1 VATFG
6 ELILPTGLS
15 LFLLVTTSRRYS
27 GSVVTFVQENRA
39 SVQILVQ
46 ILSVVL
52 AVLQLN
58 VVKTLLSFRTRL
70 LMTRQYLSLD
80 ELAFRA
86 AIIRQHA
93 DQTLS
98 RTRFASLAAL
108 LVLFAAPGAL
118 WAGALTPE
126 VADDLKAFKGI
137 IDIPAFTSSS
147 EQMWNS
153 QFQINSST
161 GSVSSQVLGRLST
174 RTPQGF
180 FPQWP
185 VPDLQ
190 GLLLISAST
199 ATTNDQNQERHHPR
213 LDNAAWTFL
222 GRSYG
227 VGSSPN
233 VAKTYVKDTT
243 VRAIAAYSYL
253 ENGYDTL
260 VQCARNRSSD
270 LTFTW
275 QNDLSYSDGGAG
287 TSNLGVYYLQGSLP
301 NDPPGLSEV
310 YPSTAWD
317 QYPNASLLAWA
328 ARAFDGRNIFS
339 IATGSPTYKSPDY
352 VPYYTDFNQIQCD
365 ITFTPTLFEV
375 FVNTTTKSIRVE
387 PHHGRPAVDPE
398 PTGNLTFNVVAS
410 LNLLSRMSNS
420 LYTSVRGDALETNR
434 ETVKQRLDR
443 DDYLTT
449 TASVSDSFTAVMDD
463 ILVAYG
469 ASQLVNAQDTVETEF
484 IAIAPGIQI
493 GKNTYI
499 YVIFAINSGIICLVI
514 YEATRT
520 RFWAG
525 MTAFNFVDMKSAIL
539 AASAGGTAIADQIT
553 SQPKTRANINI
564 WRGGPLYKASAK
576 VEVMYAEHTANANG
590 GWSTGF
596 YTVKPNERSNED
608 EAEVRETVRINYYQ
622 EGAKAPRDSAAA
634 RGIEYHTLPS
644 IYHQENVRE

>member
-1 VATFG
+1 
-6 ELILPTGLS
+6 
-15 LFLLVTTSRRYS
+15 
-27 GSVVTFVQENRA
+27 
-39 SVQILVQ
+39 
-46 ILSVVL
+46 
-52 AVLQLN
+52 
-58 VVKTLLSFRTRL
+58 
-70 LMTRQYLSLD
+70 
-80 ELAFRA
+80 
-86 AIIRQHA
+86 
-93 DQTLS
+93 
-98 RTRFASLAAL
+98 
-108 LVLFAAPGAL
+108 
-118 WAGALTPE
+118 
-126 VADDLKAFKGI
+126 
-137 IDIPAFTSSS
+137 
-147 EQMWNS
+147 
-153 QFQINSST
+153 
-161 GSVSSQVLGRLST
+161 
-174 RTPQGF
+174 
-180 FPQWP
+180 
-185 VPDLQ
+185 
-190 GLLLISAST
+190 
-199 ATTNDQNQERHHPR
+199 
-213 LDNAAWTFL
+213 
-222 GRSYG
+222 
-227 VGSSPN
+227 
-233 VAKTYVKDTT
+233 VKDTT

-260 VQCARNRSSD
+260 VQCARNSSSD

-328 ARAFDGRNIFS
+328 ARAFDGRNIVS

-375 FVNTTTKSIRVE
+375 LVNTTTKSIRVK
-387 PHHGRPAVDPE
+387 PHHGLPAVDPE

-443 DDYLTT
+443 DDDLTT
-449 TASVSDSFTAVMDD
+449 TTSVADSFTAVMDD

-484 IAIAPGIQI
+484 TAIAPGIQI

-525 MTAFNFVDMKSAIL
+525 MTAFNFVDMKSTIL

-553 SQPKTRANINI
+553 SQPNTSANI
-564 WRGGPLYKASAK
+564 RRSDPLHKASAK
-576 VEVMYAEHTANANG
+576 VEVMYAEHIANAKG
-590 GWSTGF
+590 GRSTGF
-596 YTVKPNERSNED
+596 YTVKPTERSNHD

-634 RGIEYHTLPS
+634 RGIEYHTLAS
-644 IYHQENVRE
+644 TDHQENVRE